1 MNYNTAELCKDCK
14 MPVVKVNRNTPNDE
28 YVKEFA
34 GIAVTLIRNIQNS
47 LDRGGGGLDVN
58 QSMKR
63 LKFVIDKIYARVR

>member
-47 LDRGGGGLDVN
+47 LDRGGGWVDVN